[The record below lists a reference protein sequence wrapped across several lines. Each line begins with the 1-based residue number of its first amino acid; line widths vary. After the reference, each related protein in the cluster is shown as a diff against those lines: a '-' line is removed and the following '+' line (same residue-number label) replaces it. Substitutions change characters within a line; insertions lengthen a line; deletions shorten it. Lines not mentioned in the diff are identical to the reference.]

1 MQIAAISALGTTWAP
16 AAAVPASTSVAMAS
30 TSGTMMSGL
39 ISSNNACNSA
49 AFAISNARYSCATC
63 WAGAP
68 AYESAAHTHAPSR
81 MSSMATSLPSSP
93 APKNSTRVGCL
104 PSGVPS
110 GRLAARV
117 AGETAEV
124 SAGIA
129 GEEVEVTAVFTAFSV
144 IPTFC
149 HAAMISPMR
158 GSNSAACA
166 AERVIQYWAK
176 CGSPYHFT
184 RVHAAR
190 PTPLQR
196 GGLGWGNA
204 RKRD

>member
-81 MSSMATSLPSSP
+81 MSSSVTSLPSSP

-110 GRLAARV
+110 GWLAARV
-117 AGETAEV
+117 AGGTAEV

-129 GEEVEVTAVFTAFSV
+129 GEEAEVTAVFTAFSV

-149 HAAMISPMR
+149 HDAMISVCRVSGVPRAAKLRAEYPASWGGKFPMGR
-158 GSNSAACA
+158 
-166 AERVIQYWAK
+166 
-176 CGSPYHFT
+176 
-184 RVHAAR
+184 
-190 PTPLQR
+190 
-196 GGLGWGNA
+196 
-204 RKRD
+204 